1 MTNHPTRCQRS
12 ALASLDRLRRDA
24 LAAFRAAVGAV
35 EPQRFL
41 RGVIAGRGRTVSVA
55 GVGLPDV
62 PGRRV
67 VAALGKAAPGLAAGW
82 MKALPG
88 WASEVLVLAPHG
100 VPVPAEVAAQATV
113 LRGSHPTPD
122 AAGEAAARR
131 LLGLAGTLGRDDL
144 LVVLLSGGAS
154 ALLAV
159 PVDGVDL
166 DTVRRT
172 TRSLLAAGAPIQE
185 LNTVR
190 RQLLAAAG
198 GGLARAAAPAQVVT
212 LVLSDV
218 IGDPLADIA
227 SGPTVTSPTG
237 PLDALAVLERRRLAA
252 QLPEVVALL
261 VRQATSPMPAPA
273 PGRVGLLATNRT
285 AVDAAAGALRGA
297 GYGTVTLSRPLLGE
311 ATARGRQLGAL
322 AVALRPAG
330 PFALVAGG
338 ETTVTV
344 RGEGRGG
351 RCQELALAAALTLEG
366 SEHSVLLAAG
376 TDGVD
381 GVTPNAGGLVD
392 GATTTRLRALGV
404 DPVAALAANDSGS
417 ALAAVGDALVT
428 GPTGTNV
435 ADLVLLLTTPAPTR
449 V

>member
-1 MTNHPTRCQRS
+1 M
-12 ALASLDRLRRDA
+12 ASLDRLRRDA
-24 LAAFRAAVGAV
+24 VAAFRAAVSAV
-35 EPQRFL
+35 EPQRL
-41 RGVIAGRGRTVSVA
+41 LGRVVARTGRTVAVA
-55 GVGLPDV
+55 GVDLPEV

-82 MKALPG
+82 MEALPG

-100 VPVPAEVAAQATV
+100 VPVPSELAAQATV
-113 LRGSHPTPD
+113 LRGAHPTPD

-131 LLGLAGTLGRDDL
+131 LLGVAAFLGRQDL

-154 ALLAV
+154 ALLAA
-159 PVDGVDL
+159 PVEGVDL
-166 DTVRRT
+166 GTVRRA
-172 TRSLLAAGAPIQE
+172 TRSLLAAGAPIGE

-237 PLDALAVLERRRLAA
+237 PRDALAVLERRGLAA
-252 QLPEVVALL
+252 ELPEVVALL
-261 VRQATSPMPAPA
+261 VQQATSPIPAPV
-273 PGRVGLLATNRT
+273 PGRVDLLATNRT
-285 AVDAAAGALRGA
+285 AVDAAAGTLRGA

-311 ATARGRQLGAL
+311 AAPRGRQLGAL
-322 AVALRPAG
+322 ASALCPG
-330 PFALVAGG
+330 QPFALVAGG

-351 RCQELALAAALTLEG
+351 RCQELALAAALEVEG
-366 SEHSVLLAAG
+366 STRSVLLAAG

-381 GVTPNAGGLVD
+381 GATPNAGGLVD
-392 GATTTRLRALGV
+392 GTTTTRLRAQGV

-435 ADLVLLLTTPAPTR
+435 ADVVVLLAR
-449 V
+449 